1 MPVLPFH
8 KYLGPGNDIDS
19 GDPVDE
25 DDRIAQQHDS
35 AYATALTAEEISNAD
50 SEALNSFVND
60 FAASGNVHSLIGMP
74 LKNLN
79 IILE

>member
-8 KYLGPGNDIDS
+8 KYLGPGNDVDN

-35 AYATALTAEEISNAD
+35 AYETALTAKDISDAD
-50 SEALNSFVND
+50 EKAISDFYND
-60 FAASGNVHSLIGMP
+60 FSTTGNFHSLLGNKIYYVY
-74 LKNLN
+74 
-79 IILE
+79 